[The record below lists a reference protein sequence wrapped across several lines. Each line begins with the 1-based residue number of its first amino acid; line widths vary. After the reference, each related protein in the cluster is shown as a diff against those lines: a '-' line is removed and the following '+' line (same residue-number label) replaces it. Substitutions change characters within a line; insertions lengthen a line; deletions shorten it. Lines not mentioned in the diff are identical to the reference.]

1 MLIIVCI
8 AVVTADL
15 CRCFVMVTGL
25 QWEHFPMTSIQTT
38 GHRDLVNCLR
48 YDGRNISSLVQEM
61 LNVFLCVELYYVRVF
76 VVIGKHKTTSCH
88 MMYMCLHV
96 HVPPPLP
103 PPLPPSP
110 HTHTHT
116 HTIFKVCSMSCVCKW
131 MFKSPATKLCCQT
144 PPQLFISFTCAFEK
158 MGRRKGT
165 SYMTV
170 KPPAVPDVTVI

>member
-76 VVIGKHKTTSCH
+76 VVIGQHKTTSCH
-88 MMYMCLHV
+88 IMYMCLHV

-103 PPLPPSP
+103 PPLPPP
-110 HTHTHT
+110 THTHT
-116 HTIFKVCSMSCVCKW
+116 HHLQGMQYVLCVQVDVQISCNQTLLPDS
-131 MFKSPATKLCCQT
+131 SPA
-144 PPQLFISFTCAFEK
+144 FHFF
-158 MGRRKGT
+158 
-165 SYMTV
+165 YMC
-170 KPPAVPDVTVI
+170 I